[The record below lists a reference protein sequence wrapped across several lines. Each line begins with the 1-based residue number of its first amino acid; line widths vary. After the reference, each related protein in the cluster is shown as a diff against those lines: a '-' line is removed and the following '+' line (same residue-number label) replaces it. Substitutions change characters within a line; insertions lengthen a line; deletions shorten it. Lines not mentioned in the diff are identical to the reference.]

1 MRNAAKF
8 KYKQSIDLES
18 SSCKMERKTNAGLPA
33 DLQVTI
39 ISDIWGME
47 PRFQNQDFS
56 NMLEQLNIQIRGKK
70 SRKNSNMVMSEPIL
84 QGI

>member
-1 MRNAAKF
+1 M
-8 KYKQSIDLES
+8 
-18 SSCKMERKTNAGLPA
+18 CKMERKTNAGLPA

-47 PRFQNQDFS
+47 PRFQNQDFN
-56 NMLEQLNIQIRGKK
+56 NMLEQLQHSNTQQEVQK
-70 SRKNSNMVMSEPIL
+70 KNSNMVMSEPIL

>member
-1 MRNAAKF
+1 
-8 KYKQSIDLES
+8 
-18 SSCKMERKTNAGLPA
+18 MERKTNAGLPA